1 MSELAATGCLETC
14 ERVDKMSYKIHACPV
29 CGKRQKI
36 VDLSGFSSKEQECK
50 PSIYT
55 DNPHSFYVN
64 PDLTVREFTKEEHEI
79 LKQAWINF
87 AKSPELIHNQ

>member
-1 MSELAATGCLETC
+1 MQKEFSI
-14 ERVDKMSYKIHACPV
+14 KPCPI

-36 VDLSGFSSKEQECK
+36 ERPIKGIFPEQECK

-55 DNPHSFYVN
+55 GNPHSFYVN